1 RQIQAFAH
9 GHFQGIGTMQMTNM
23 NSVDDLKMTQKAL
36 NEQLIEALLKEQE
49 RIKDKDKEDDK

>member
-1 RQIQAFAH
+1 
-9 GHFQGIGTMQMTNM
+9 MTNM